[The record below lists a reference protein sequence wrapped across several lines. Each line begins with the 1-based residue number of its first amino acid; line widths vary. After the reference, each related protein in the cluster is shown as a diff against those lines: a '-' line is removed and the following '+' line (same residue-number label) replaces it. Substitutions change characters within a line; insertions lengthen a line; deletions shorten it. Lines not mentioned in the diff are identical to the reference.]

1 VPGGKGMYCVKHK
14 TADMVDVKNKRCVWD
29 GCDKQPAFDVP
40 GGKGMYCVKHKT
52 ADMVDVKNKQ
62 CAFDGEGGCK
72 TGARYGKPGLPVSH
86 CAPHRLKGMIRKS
99 NATCANTKCRELA
112 VWGSNWVPKHCEEH
126 KTVDEDNLVERQC
139 RSCPFLYVLDK
150 NDHCEN
156 CDPTAWVTARLAKQN
171 ALMSYLDTREAQLG
185 RPVSTDRA
193 VGGGECGADRP
204 DRIYDFG
211 DKIIVVE
218 CDEDQHRG
226 RACLCEQTRMVNIG
240 QSFGG
245 VPVYFVRWNP
255 DDYAPK
261 DHRKNPELLAKRHK
275 LCGDL
280 LADIKEGRAVVPAA
294 LVSVIYLYYDD
305 WSDLTKESWVVVTA
319 F

>member
-1 VPGGKGMYCVKHK
+1 MYCGQHK
-14 TADMVDVKNKRCVWD
+14 TAAMVDVKNKRCVFED
-29 GCDKQPAFDVP
+29 CDKLNPVFGVP
-40 GGKGMYCVKHKT
+40 GGKGTYCLKHKT

-72 TGARYGKPGLPVSH
+72 TRPLYGKPGLPVSH
-86 CAPHRLKGMIRKS
+86 CAPHRVKGMIRKS
-99 NATCANTKCRELA
+99 NATCATAKCRELA

-126 KTVDEDNLVERQC
+126 KTADEDNLVERRC
-139 RSCPFLYVLDK
+139 RGCKFLYVLDK

-156 CDPTAWVTARLAKQN
+156 CDPTAWITARLAKQN
-171 ALMSYLDTREAQLG
+171 ALMAYLDTREAQLG

-193 VGGGECGADRP
+193 VDGGECGADRP

-218 CDEDQHRG
+218 CDEYQHRD

-261 DHRKNPELLAKRHK
+261 DSRKNPELLAKRHK

-294 LVSVIYLYYDD
+294 ALVSVIYLFYDD
-305 WSDLTKESWVVVTA
+305 WVSMAKEPWVVVTA